1 MPNTKAVG
9 VAYADPEFESVTVSG
24 AATVSGAVTAA
35 SVTATGA
42 VTAASVAAS
51 SELGYTAA
59 AQGTVTQLTDKSTA
73 VTLNKSAGQIVMN
86 AATLN
91 TLTNVTF
98 TLNNSLI
105 SAKDVTILNVAA
117 GATAGAYNCWISSKA
132 TGSCTITV
140 RNISAGNLSEAITI
154 TFASIHCA

>member
-1 MPNTKAVG
+1 MANTKSIG
-9 VAYADPEFESVTVSG
+9 VAFLDQNIDGADFVYVD
-24 AATVSGAVTAA
+24 
-35 SVTATGA
+35 
-42 VTAASVAAS
+42 

-59 AQGTVTQLTDKSTA
+59 AQGTVTQGVSKA
-73 VTLNKSAGQIVMN
+73 EPVTLNKSAGQITMN

-91 TLTNVTF
+91 AATNVTF
-98 TLNNSLI
+98 TLNNSTI

-140 RNISAGNLSEAITI
+140 RNISGGNLSEAVVIN
-154 TFASIHCA
+154 FAVIHCL

>member
-24 AATVSGAVTAA
+24 AVTTTGAIT
-35 SVTATGA
+35 TTGA
-42 VTAASVAAS
+42 VTAALVTAS
-51 SELGYTAA
+51 SELGYAAA

-73 VTLNKSAGQIVMN
+73 VTLNNSAGQITMNGAQLN
-86 AATLN
+86 AA
-91 TLTNVTF
+91 TNVTF
-98 TLNNSLI
+98 TLNNSTI

-140 RNISAGNLSEAITI
+140 RNISGGNLSEAIVI
-154 TFASIHCA
+154 NFAIIHCA

>member
-24 AATVSGAVTAA
+24 AVTTTGAIT
-35 SVTATGA
+35 TTGA
-42 VTAASVAAS
+42 VTAALVTAS
-51 SELGYTAA
+51 SEIGYAAA

-73 VTLNKSAGQIVMN
+73 VTLNNSAGQITMN

-91 TLTNVTF
+91 AATNVTF
-98 TLNNSLI
+98 TLNNSTI

-140 RNISAGNLSEAITI
+140 RNISGGNLSEAVVIN
-154 TFASIHCA
+154 FAVIHCV